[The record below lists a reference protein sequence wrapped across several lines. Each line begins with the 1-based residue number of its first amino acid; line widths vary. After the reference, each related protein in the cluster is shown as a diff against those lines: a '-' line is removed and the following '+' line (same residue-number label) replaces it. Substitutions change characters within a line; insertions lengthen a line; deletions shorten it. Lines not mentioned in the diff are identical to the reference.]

1 MNRTNRIISIA
12 ILALGL
18 GFMPQAQGIG
28 YFKAAYNSACS
39 WGKKAANSAL
49 VVKSQ
54 AMARMTAIVN
64 HIIPQTPKNSGNSE
78 VSINRINTIVNHI
91 QPEPQTTLTIK
102 QDNNALKRA
111 QIMVN
116 HLAPVTEQPIIC
128 VNNCDSKPQKP
139 ALKERFNEMYQWY
152 YQTIDPNTLAQFEI
166 ASEEILDSNDALIAT
181 IKFYRK
187 SLYHKDP
194 LFVQLFDKNGELVG
208 FCISCIN
215 AFSKVGY
222 IADLHVSQ
230 NERRNGYGKILLA
243 YTTKKLYEFG
253 CPSIQGT
260 ASSHDLKAGENQD
273 HMQTKLEGFYGQFG
287 AESRDGSKVNL
298 GVTIQ

>member
-18 GFMPQAQGIG
+18 GVMPQAQGMG
-28 YFKAAYNSACS
+28 YFKSAYHSACS
-39 WGKKAANSAL
+39 WGKKAVNSAL

-54 AMARMTAIVN
+54 SMARIATIVN
-64 HIIPQTPKNSGNSE
+64 HIVPQTPKNSVNSD

-91 QPEPQTTLTIK
+91 QPEQKTATLVQ
-102 QDNNALKRA
+102 QDHNALKRA
-111 QIMVN
+111 QMIVN
-116 HLAPVTEQPIIC
+116 HLAPVTEQPNIC

-139 ALKERFNEMYQWY
+139 GLKERFNEMYQWY

-215 AFSKVGY
+215 AFSKVGF